1 MTELKRIAILTGGGD
16 VPGLNAAI
24 KAVAQRCHQDGVEL
38 VGIRRGWQGMVDLEP
53 DGDARDAEILVPLT
67 AQRVRTID
75 RTGGT
80 MLHSSRT
87 NPAKMKEKVLPPGF
101 DKDAHQPNPNG
112 TWDVSD
118 RVMKTLARLGV
129 DALTVIGGDDTLSYA
144 ARLDSL
150 GWPTV
155 GIPKTMDND
164 VSGTEYCI
172 GFSTAVTRS
181 VDMITQLRTPAGSH
195 ERIAIVE
202 LFGRNSGQTAL
213 RIGYLSGADRTL
225 ICEVPFDVDRVCE
238 YAMADQDASPSGYSM
253 IVVSEGAHPIGGEV
267 IQSGEPDAYGHRKL
281 GGVGVWLAEEIRH
294 RTGRETL
301 NQHLGY
307 LMRAGSPDSL
317 DRIVAMNFGHFAYEL
332 LRKGRHGNMTAL
344 VGGCYVATPLAAVN
358 AGARP
363 VDVETYYDAEKYLP
377 RMQRV
382 EGQPMFLS

>member
-1 MTELKRIAILTGGGD
+1 MTKLKRIAILTGGGD

-24 KAVAQRCHQDGVEL
+24 KAVAQRCHADGVEL
-38 VGIRRGWQGMVDLEP
+38 IGIRRGWQGMVDLEP
-53 DGDARDAEILVPLT
+53 DGDGRDSEILVQLDVD
-67 AQRVRTID
+67 RVRTID

-80 MLHSSRT
+80 ILHSSRT
-87 NPAKMKEKVLPPGF
+87 NPAKMKEKVLPEGF
-101 DKDAHQPNPNG
+101 DKNTHQPNPNG
-112 TWDVSD
+112 SWDVSD
-118 RVMKTLARLGV
+118 RVMASLDRLGV

-144 ARLDSL
+144 AKLDSL

-213 RIGYLSGADRTL
+213 RIGYLAGVDRTL
-225 ICEVPFDVDRVCE
+225 ICEVPFDVDKVCRF
-238 YAMADQDASPSGYSM
+238 AMADQDASPSDYCM
-253 IVVSEGAHPIGGEV
+253 IVVSEGAHPVDGEI

-281 GGVGVWLAEEIRH
+281 GGVGVWLSEQIRQ

-301 NQHLGY
+301 SQHLGY

-317 DRIVAMNFGHFAYEL
+317 DRIVAMNFGHLAYEL

-344 VGGCYVATPLAAVN
+344 VGGRYVATPLAAVN

-363 VDVETYYDAEKYLP
+363 VDVEAYYDAENYLP
-377 RMQRV
+377 RTQRI

>member
-1 MTELKRIAILTGGGD
+1 MAKLKRVAILTGGGD
-16 VPGLNAAI
+16 VPGLNATI
-24 KAVAQRCHQDGVEL
+24 KTVASRCHADGVEL

-53 DGDARDAEILVPLT
+53 DDDSKDQEVLVHLT
-67 AQRVRTID
+67 PDVVRTID

-87 NPAKMKEKVLPPGF
+87 NPAHMSEKVLPPSF
-101 DKDAHQPNPNG
+101 DKKKNPPSADG
-112 TWDVSD
+112 IWDLSP
-118 RVMKTLARLGV
+118 RVLATLERLGI

-195 ERIAIVE
+195 ERIAVIE

-213 RIGYLSGADRTL
+213 RIGYLAGADRTL

-238 YAMADQDASPSGYSM
+238 FAMADQDANPSHYTI
-253 IVVSEGAHPIGGEV
+253 IVVSEGAHPIGGRVLET
-267 IQSGEPDAYGHRKL
+267 GEPDAYGHRKL
-281 GGVGVWLAEEIRH
+281 GGIGVWLSEEIRR

-301 NQHLGY
+301 TQALGY

-317 DRIVAMNFGHFAYEL
+317 DRIVAMNFGHLAYEL
-332 LRKGRHGNMTAL
+332 LRKGRHGMMTAL
-344 VGGCYVATPLAAVN
+344 VGGRYVATPLAAVN

-363 VDVETYYDAEKYLP
+363 VDVETYYDSEQYQP
-377 RMQRV
+377 RTQRV
-382 EGQPMFLS
+382 EDQPMFLT

>member
-1 MTELKRIAILTGGGD
+1 MIELKRIAILTGGGD

-24 KAVAQRCHQDGVEL
+24 KAVARRCHEDGVEL

-53 DGDARDAEILVPLT
+53 GSDDRDDEILVKLT
-67 AQRVRTID
+67 PERVRTID

-80 MLHSSRT
+80 ILHSSRT
-87 NPAKMKEKVLPPGF
+87 NPAKMTEAVLPEGF
-101 DKDAHQPNPNG
+101 DKGSHAPGPKG

-118 RVMKTLARLGV
+118 RILGTLERLGL

-144 ARLDSL
+144 AQLDSL

-164 VSGTEYCI
+164 VSGTEYCL
-172 GFSTAVTRS
+172 GFSTAITRS

-195 ERIAIVE
+195 ERIAVIE

-225 ICEVPFDVDRVCE
+225 ICEVPFDVDKLCGFAV
-238 YAMADQDASPSGYSM
+238 ADQDASPSDYCI
-253 IVVSEGAHPIGGEV
+253 IVVSEGAHPKGGE
-267 IQSGEPDAYGHRKL
+267 IIESGEPDAYGHRKL
-281 GGVGVWLAEEIRH
+281 GGVGVWLSEQIRQ

-317 DRIVAMNFGHFAYEL
+317 DRIVAMNFGHLAYDL

-344 VGGCYVATPLAAVN
+344 VGGRYVATPLAAVN

-363 VDVETYYDAEKYLP
+363 VDVETFYDSENYLP
-377 RMQRV
+377 RIQRI
-382 EGQPMFLS
+382 EDQPMFLS